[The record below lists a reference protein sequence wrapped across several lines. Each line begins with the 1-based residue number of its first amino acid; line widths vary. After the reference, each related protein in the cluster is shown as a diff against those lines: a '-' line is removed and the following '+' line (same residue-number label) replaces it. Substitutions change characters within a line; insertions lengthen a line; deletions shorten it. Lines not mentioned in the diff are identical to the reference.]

1 MAKLPNLRKV
11 LWAEFYWTRKGS
23 NARRDEKPVNPT
35 FNGTEFDPDEIVDNA
50 AGHSFTRLD
59 HAKKLG
65 GPDIWFAHIE
75 LRFSANN
82 TFVTTGSEAE
92 KLWDAY
98 KGVVYA
104 K

>member
-23 NARRDEKPVNPT
+23 NARRDEKPDFVT
-35 FNGTEFDPDEIVDNA
+35 LNGTRIEPSEAGRITNPD
-50 AGHSFTRLD
+50 L
-59 HAKKLG
+59 
-65 GPDIWFAHIE
+65 WFARIE

-82 TFVTTGSEAE
+82 TFVATGPIAE